1 MNYPSEGQ
9 ITFVPLLI
17 VDWSMEHS
25 HRRTAVSD
33 DGVETPDPAPKAG
46 AAPVRVLG
54 HLFAKALA
62 PLRVIGAR

>member
-33 DGVETPDPAPKAG
+33 EGVATSDPAPEGG
-46 AAPVRVLG
+46 AAPMRVLG

>member
-54 HLFAKALA
+54 DLFAKALA

>member
-1 MNYPSEGQ
+1 MNYPTEGQ
-9 ITFVPLLI
+9 VTLLPLLI

-25 HRRTAVSD
+25 HRRTAVTD
-33 DGVETPDPAPKAG
+33 DAVPITEPAQQST
-46 AAPVRVLG
+46 AAPTRVGG